1 MSLRLKGGPICH
13 YATDGK
19 SCILFLKWWIIIEKH
34 INWMKMEI
42 TICHYQQLYGRR
54 EMREDYWFFVGK
66 RASIFVVKLLHIS
79 KLKGIYWPAFEDLSS
94 YSRFSDCWLI
104 LIMRNFTSLFYKR
117 LWEYLLWR
125 LFLKFE
131 VDSLKK

>member
-1 MSLRLKGGPICH
+1 
-13 YATDGK
+13 
-19 SCILFLKWWIIIEKH
+19 
-34 INWMKMEI
+34 MEI

-131 VDSLKK
+131 VDSLKNKTSPKQVFEIKYIHHFFNEWILIQSSQCVG